1 MNKSDR
7 EYLRKTNL
15 RLERGEELK
24 DEKKKGSS
32 PVKVNDPKRMANA
45 KRLFNSKKDEL
56 KSQQGQLLLRFLET
70 YPSADA
76 TLQCCEMVWSFLTW
90 LKEKGY
96 LIVHDSDL
104 LVAPFSKFAK
114 LKDLK

>member
-1 MNKSDR
+1 MRD
-7 EYLRKTNL
+7 
-15 RLERGEELK
+15 
-24 DEKKKGSS
+24 KKKELAA
-32 PVKVNDPKRMANA
+32 VKQTRSKHKAEA
-45 KRLFNSKKDEL
+45 KHLLDSKKDEL

-96 LIVHDSDL
+96 SIVHVNDL
-104 LVAPFSKFAK
+104 LAAPFSKLAK